1 MDFLS
6 HWKLRERPFEATWDT
21 RFFFASPEHEEAL
34 SRLLYL
40 VGEHSMNLGL
50 LSGEIG
56 CGKTLTR
63 AVFAERL
70 DPARFQVV
78 TLENAGFPFND
89 LLAALLRRVETPPNP
104 AGGQTKLARCERF
117 AQCLSRLAAEG
128 RHLVLLL
135 DEAQDLPANTLR
147 ELRWLTNFN
156 GGGRA
161 VVTIVLIGQPEL
173 RGHVAANPAIN
184 QRISL
189 RFHLRPL
196 RREDVGGY
204 LQHRL
209 RVAGRAGDGVFTA
222 AAADALFAATH
233 GVPRELNRLAK
244 LALEHAWLR
253 EHPTV
258 EDGSVAAVVRDL
270 EKQQALPVT

>member
-1 MDFLS
+1 VDFLS

-34 SRLLYL
+34 NRLLYL

-78 TLENAGFPFND
+78 TVENAGFPFND
-89 LLAALLRRVETPPNP
+89 LLGALLRRLETPPPP
-104 AGGQTKLARCERF
+104 AGGQTKFARCERF
-117 AQCLSRLAAEG
+117 EQCLRRLAVEG

-173 RGHVAANPAIN
+173 RGLVAANPAIN

-189 RFHLRPL
+189 RYHLRTL
-196 RREDVGGY
+196 RRADVGGY

-209 RVAGRAGDGVFTA
+209 RVAGQTGDGVFTA

-253 EHPTV
+253 EDASV
-258 EDGSVAAVVRDL
+258 GDDSVAAVVRDL